1 MNDIN
6 KKISL
11 EDTKISIEDA
21 KTLEV
26 GELLAKYIDNKT
38 SDDLNKV
45 IEKKLSTNEI
55 YQEKYKSL
63 MKTNELMNMVGETG
77 LMVRIPERIKDLIKQ
92 SHAQSST
99 SESDSF
105 FGKIKEWFRIQGPG
119 GFLIN
124 LAQAA
129 VAGVVLVFGVF
140 IGRFQVPTPEVFSVQ
155 GANYEV
161 KEYIVDSPGST
172 TDKLVFRGIPK
183 AATQEIEELE
193 QVKKNLR
200 EDFED
205 QVYYMRDSPGST
217 LDKLVFRGIPKAD
230 TQEEMQE
237 EMINRKI
244 EDLKREEI
252 IREASEDL
260 DFALSGVIEEI
271 LEERRVSSTVV
282 IGESKFAIKLIGS
295 FKNSN
300 GELCDNGEIN
310 GDGYENQLFVGCQ
323 SNGSWFVSFVR

>member
-38 SDDLNKV
+38 SDDLNEV

-63 MKTNELMNMVGETG
+63 MKTNELINMVRETG
-77 LMVRIPERIKDLIKQ
+77 MMVRIPERIKDLIKQ
-92 SHAQSST
+92 NHAQSST

-105 FGKIKEWFRIQGPG
+105 FGRIKGWFRIQGPG
-119 GFLIN
+119 GFSIN

-129 VAGVVLVFGVF
+129 VAGVVLVFGIF

-161 KEYIVDSPGST
+161 KEYIVGSPGSI
-172 TDKLVFRGIPK
+172 TDQLVFRGIPK
-183 AATQEIEELE
+183 VATQRIEELE
-193 QVKKNLR
+193 RVKKNIT
-200 EDFED
+200 ETFED
-205 QVYYMRDSPGST
+205 QANYEFNS
-217 LDKLVFRGIPKAD
+217 FRGIPKAD
-230 TQEEMQE
+230 TQEIE
-237 EMINRKI
+237 E
-244 EDLKREEI
+244 LKREKNITET
-252 IREASEDL
+252 SEDL

-271 LEERRVSSTVV
+271 LEERRVSSTAV

-323 SNGSWFVSFVR
+323 RNGSWSISFAR